1 MVKITLKWS
10 AFVGYDAYNSNKIPD
25 EKGVYE
31 YFIRLKNGNSK
42 IIYVGQADDVRQ
54 RSVDHLLES
63 EKNECLKKN
72 LKEIKW
78 DFRYALLPLEA
89 DRQDA
94 EQALYDI
101 HKPEC
106 NQVRP
111 SGSGRKIP
119 SEIEETS

>member
-10 AFVGYDAYNSNKIPD
+10 EFVGYDAYNSNKIPE

-31 YFIRLKNGNSK
+31 YFVKLNNGGSR
-42 IIYVGQADDVRQ
+42 IVYVGQADDLRK
-54 RSVDHLLES
+54 RSVDHMLDSEPNES
-63 EKNECLKKN
+63 LKKK
-72 LKEIKW
+72 LKEKW
-78 DFRYALLPLEA
+78 WYFRYALLPLEA

-94 EQALYDI
+94 EQALYDK

-111 SGSGRKIP
+111 NGSGRKLPI
-119 SEIEETS
+119 EIEEQ